1 MFCGMQRT
9 KKLSLLLFFLV
20 STTYYNN
27 SVAQSYFFK
36 NYSVDD
42 GLPFVQV
49 SAIYQDSKGNL
60 WTGGYGGLSKFDG
73 YNFQNFTPHDGLSNY
88 FVTSIA
94 EDNNGNIWIGTI
106 NGINKYDG
114 KKFTTYNTKLR
125 LISNSITCILKDH
138 TGNLWF
144 GTDKGLSKLVES
156 SFINY
161 TMQKGM
167 IGDRVRCLYEDKH
180 HNIWIGTDKGMSR
193 FDGKNFF
200 NYSIVDGL
208 AGNEV
213 NGIVQDSS
221 GSLWIATSEG
231 LSKFSNNIFINH
243 TTEEGL
249 SDNDIKSIICDK
261 RNNIWIG
268 SNKGIARVKKYEF
281 KNYTLRKE
289 INSNLVNCIYQDYEQ
304 NIWIGTF
311 NGLYKY
317 RSDLFEV
324 YSENE
329 GLTNN
334 FISSIT
340 RDNKNRLL
348 IGTNGGGLYK
358 EGEDHFINYT
368 TKNGLA
374 GNRINAFYREK
385 DNTILLGTDNGIS
398 VYDGEKII
406 TTKEFDSL
414 EGESVNIFFKDSK
427 DNLWI
432 GANGAIYKYTGTSI
446 KKYIPNSFSNNYQV
460 WGIHEDKNGNIWF
473 ATYLGGLFLFDG
485 TDFFEQSRKLGFKSD
500 SYFTILEDTDG
511 IIYFSSFD
519 GVYSYNPKTKQTS
532 NFGKAEGISSELVY
546 TMAFNNNKTELWA
559 GTNQGLSK
567 INISIFKKTG
577 EKIITTYGKDE
588 GFSGVECNTNGIYND
603 FDGSIWFGTVNGLIK
618 YIPEEYIENKTLAKI
633 NINTIRLFYRD
644 TLLPQKSELRYD
656 QNNISFNCSGICL
669 TNPRKVKYSHILEG
683 FDKKWSPVGFERTI
697 TFSNLPPGKYTFKVK
712 CTNNEGIWNEIPASF
727 SFIIKT
733 PFWKTFWFYIL
744 LILFITALIIIFIR
758 LRIRGVKNK
767 EKAKTELN
775 KKIANIE
782 LQALRAQMNP
792 HFIFNT
798 MTSIQHYI
806 SNNDTDAAL
815 KYLSKFA
822 KLMRSIIGNS
832 KQQMIPI
839 AEELNALN
847 LYLELE
853 IMRFTD
859 KFEYKIVVDK
869 DIDSNYDR
877 IPSMLI
883 QPYVEN
889 AIIHGLLP
897 KQGHGKIS
905 IHLQKQGSNI
915 LCTIEDNG
923 IGRERSKEF
932 KKNRVQQHKSMGM
945 SITQERLDILN
956 SSLNQNLNAQI
967 LDLYENGAPSGTKV
981 QIMIPLDT
989 GED

>member
-1 MFCGMQRT
+1 MQRT
-9 KKLSLLLFFLV
+9 KSLLLFLLFFIA
-20 STTYYNN
+20 STHFTNC
-27 SVAQSYFFK
+27 VAQSYFFK

-73 YNFQNFTPHDGLSNY
+73 YAFQNYTPHDGLANY

-94 EDNNGNIWIGTI
+94 EDNKGNIWIGTI

-114 KKFTTYNTKLR
+114 KTFTTYNSKLR

-138 TGNLWF
+138 NGDLWF

-167 IGDRVRCLYEDKH
+167 AGDHVRCLYEDR
-180 HNIWIGTDKGMSR
+180 HNHIWIGTDKGMSM
-193 FDGKNFF
+193 FDGKNFV
-200 NYSIVDGL
+200 NYSIIDGL

-213 NGIVQDSS
+213 NGIVQDSA

-231 LSKFSNNIFINH
+231 LSKFRNNTFINH

-249 SDNDIKSIICDK
+249 SDNDIKSVICDK

-268 SNKGIARVKKYEF
+268 TNKGIARVKKYEF
-281 KNYTLRKE
+281 KNYTLRGE

-304 NIWIGTF
+304 NIWVGTY

-324 YSENE
+324 YSDKE
-329 GLTNN
+329 GLSNN
-334 FISSIT
+334 FISSII

-348 IGTNGGGLYK
+348 VGTNGGGFYI
-358 EGEDHFINYT
+358 EGEERFTNLN
-368 TKNGLA
+368 TKNGLN
-374 GNRINAFYREK
+374 GNRVNAFYKE
-385 DNTILLGTDNGIS
+385 NNGTVLLGTDNGIS

-406 TTKEFDSL
+406 SDTRFDSL
-414 EGESVNIFFKDSK
+414 KGESINIFFKDSK
-427 DNLWI
+427 GNLWI
-432 GANGAIYKYTGTSI
+432 GAEGAVYKYFDKKI
-446 KKYIPNSFSNNYQV
+446 QKYIPNSFANNYQI
-460 WGIHEDKNGNIWF
+460 WGIHEEKNGNIWF

-485 TDFFEQSRKLGFKSD
+485 KDFTEQSRKLNFKSD
-500 SYFTILEDTDG
+500 SYFTILEDADG

-519 GVYSYNPKTKQTS
+519 GVYAYDTKTKRTT
-532 NFGKAEGISSELVY
+532 NFGKDDGISSELVY
-546 TMAFNNNKTELWA
+546 SMALNNDKTELWA

-567 INISIFKKTG
+567 IDIAQFKKTG
-577 EKIITTYGKDE
+577 EKIVTTYGKDE

-603 FDGSIWFGTVNGLIK
+603 PDGSIWFGTVNGLIK
-618 YIPEEYIENKTLAKI
+618 YSPNEYIENNTLAKI
-633 NINTIRLFYRD
+633 NISNIRLFYRD
-644 TLLPQKSELRYD
+644 TLLQEGSELSYNL
-656 QNNISFNCSGICL
+656 NNISFNYSGICL

-683 FDKKWSPVGFERTI
+683 FDKKWSPVGYERTV
-697 TFSNLPPGKYTFKVK
+697 TFSSLPPGKYTFKVK
-712 CTNNEGIWNEIPASF
+712 CTNNEGIWTETPATF

-733 PFWKTFWFYIL
+733 PFWKTLWFYISL
-744 LILFITALIIIFIR
+744 GLFISALIIIFIR
-758 LRIRGVKNK
+758 LRIKGVKNK
-767 EKAKTELN
+767 EKRKTELN

-859 KFEYKIVVDK
+859 KFEYKIIVDQN
-869 DIDSNYDR
+869 IDPNYDR

-897 KQGHGKIS
+897 KQGHGKIL
-905 IHLQKQGSNI
+905 IHLQKQKDNI
-915 LCTIEDNG
+915 LCTVEDNG

-967 LDLYENGAPSGTKV
+967 FDLYENGEPAGTKV
-981 QIMIPLDT
+981 QIMIPLET

>member
-1 MFCGMQRT
+1 MQST
-9 KKLSLLLFFLV
+9 KKAFLFLLIFF
-20 STTYYNN
+20 STTPFNN
-27 SVAQSYFFK
+27 CAAQSYFFK

-73 YNFQNFTPHDGLSNY
+73 YSFKNYTPHDGLANY
-88 FVTSIA
+88 SVTSIA
-94 EDNNGNIWIGTI
+94 EDNDGNIWIGTI

-114 KKFTTYNTKLR
+114 KQFTIYNSKLR
-125 LISNSITCILKDH
+125 LISNTITCILKDH
-138 TGNLWF
+138 KGVLWF
-144 GTDKGLSKLVES
+144 GTDKGLSKLVEGT
-156 SFINY
+156 FINY
-161 TMQKGM
+161 TIQKGM
-167 IGDRVRCLYEDKH
+167 VGDRVKCLYEDKNN
-180 HNIWIGTDKGMSR
+180 NIWIGTNNGMSR
-193 FDGKNFF
+193 FDGKNFY

-213 NGIVQDSS
+213 NGIAQDSA
-221 GSLWIATSEG
+221 GSIWIATSEG
-231 LSKFSNNIFINH
+231 LSKFRNNTFINH
-243 TTEEGL
+243 TIEEGL

-268 SNKGIARVKKYEF
+268 TNKGIARVKKYEF
-281 KNYTLRKE
+281 KNYSIRKE

-304 NIWIGTF
+304 NIWVGTF

-334 FISSIT
+334 FISSIA
-340 RDNKNRLL
+340 RDNKDQLL
-348 IGTNGGGLYK
+348 IGTSGGGFYK
-358 EGEDHFINYT
+358 EGEDHFINFN
-368 TKNGLA
+368 TKDGLS
-374 GNRINAFYREK
+374 GNKVNAFYKEK
-385 DNTILLGTDNGIS
+385 DGTILLGTDNGIS
-398 VYDGEKII
+398 VYDGNKII
-406 TTKEFDSL
+406 SDKRFATIS
-414 EGESVNIFFKDSK
+414 GEHINIFFRDSK

-432 GANGAIYKYTGTSI
+432 GSDGAIYKYTDDKI
-446 KKYIPNSFSNNYQV
+446 KKYIPNSFANNYQV
-460 WGIHEDKNGNIWF
+460 WGIHEEKNGNLWF

-485 TDFFEQSRKLGFKSD
+485 TDFTEQSRNLDFKSD
-500 SYFTILEDTDG
+500 SYFTILQDADG

-519 GVYSYNPKTKQTS
+519 GVYAYNPKTKQTT
-532 NFGKAEGISSELVY
+532 NFGKNDGISSELVY
-546 TMAFNNNKTELWA
+546 TMALNNSRTELWA

-567 INISIFKKTG
+567 IDIAEFKRTG

-588 GFSGVECNTNGIYND
+588 GFSGVECNTNGIYNEP
-603 FDGSIWFGTVNGLIK
+603 DGSIWFGTVNGLIK
-618 YIPEEYIENKTLAKI
+618 YLPDEYIENKTLAKI
-633 NINTIRLFYRD
+633 NINNIRLFYND
-644 TLLPQKSELRYD
+644 TLLPQKSELSHD
-656 QNNISFNCSGICL
+656 LNNISFNYSGICL
-669 TNPRKVKYSHILEG
+669 TNPMKVKYSHILEG
-683 FDKKWSPVGFERTI
+683 FDKKWSPVGYERTI
-697 TFSNLPPGKYTFKVK
+697 TFSNLPPGNYTFKVK
-712 CTNNEGIWNEIPASF
+712 CTNNEGIWNETPAVF
-727 SFIIKT
+727 SFTIKA
-733 PFWKTFWFYIL
+733 PFWKTLWFYISFG
-744 LILFITALIIIFIR
+744 LFVSTLIIIFIR
-758 LRIRGVKNK
+758 LRIRGVKRK
-767 EKAKTELN
+767 EKRKTELN

-839 AEELNALN
+839 TEELNALN

-859 KFEYKIVVDK
+859 KFEYKIIVDK
-869 DIDSNYDR
+869 NIDPNYDR

-897 KQGHGKIS
+897 KQGQGKIS
-905 IHLQKQGSNI
+905 IHLQKQDNTI

-967 LDLYENGAPSGTKV
+967 FDLFENGEPAGTKV
-981 QIMIPLDT
+981 QIMIPLET

>member
-1 MFCGMQRT
+1 MQRT
-9 KKLSLLLFFLV
+9 KNNILLFLFFIS
-20 STTYYNN
+20 STCYNY

-73 YNFQNFTPHDGLSNY
+73 YTFKNFTPHEGLSNY

-94 EDNNGNIWIGTI
+94 EDNYGNIWIGTI

-114 KKFTTYNTKLR
+114 KKFTTYNSKLR

-138 TGNLWF
+138 NGDLWF

-161 TMQKGM
+161 TIQKGM
-167 IGDRVRCLYEDKH
+167 VGDRVRCLYEDRN
-180 HNIWIGTDKGMSR
+180 HNIWIGTDKGMSK
-193 FDGKNFF
+193 FDGKNFS
-200 NYSIVDGL
+200 NYSIINGL

-213 NGIVQDSS
+213 NGIAQDSA

-231 LSKFSNNIFINH
+231 LSKFRNNTFINH

-249 SDNDIKSIICDK
+249 SDNDIKSVICDK

-268 SNKGIARVKKYEF
+268 TKKGIARVKKYEF
-281 KNYTLRKE
+281 KNYSIRKE

-304 NIWIGTF
+304 NIWVGTF

-329 GLTNN
+329 GLANN
-334 FISSIT
+334 FISSII
-340 RDNKNRLL
+340 RDDKNNLL
-348 IGTNGGGLYK
+348 IGTNGGGLYR
-358 EGEDHFINYT
+358 ETEEAFVNLT
-368 TKNGLA
+368 TRDGLNG
-374 GNRINAFYREK
+374 NSVNAFYKEK
-385 DNTILLGTDNGIS
+385 DGTILLGTDNGIS
-398 VYDGEKII
+398 VYDKGKII
-406 TTKEFDSL
+406 SDRKYDSL
-414 EGESVNIFFKDSK
+414 IEEPVNTFFKDK
-427 DNLWI
+427 NGNLWI
-432 GANGAIYKYTGTSI
+432 GSDGAIFKYTGDKI
-446 KKYIPNSFSNNYQV
+446 KKYVPNSFSDDYQV
-460 WGIHEDKNGNIWF
+460 WGIHEDKSGNIWF
-473 ATYLGGLFLFDG
+473 ATYLGGLFLFNG
-485 TDFFEQSRKLGFKSD
+485 TSFTEQSRKLGFKSD
-500 SYFTILEDTDG
+500 SYFTILEDEDG

-519 GVYSYNPKTKQTS
+519 GVYLYDPKTKQTG
-532 NFGKAEGISSELVY
+532 NFGKDDGISSELVY
-546 TMAFNNNKTELWA
+546 TMAFNNSKTELWA

-567 INISIFKKTG
+567 IDISLFKKKG

-588 GFSGVECNTNGIYND
+588 GFSGVECNTNGIYNEA
-603 FDGSIWFGTVNGLIK
+603 DGSIWFGTVNGLIK
-618 YIPEEYIENKTLAKI
+618 YSPDEYIENNTLAKI
-633 NINTIRLFYRD
+633 NINNIRLFYID
-644 TLLPQKSELRYD
+644 TLLPQNSELAYHV
-656 QNNISFNCSGICL
+656 NNISFNYSGICL
-669 TNPRKVKYSHILEG
+669 TNPKKVKYTHLLEG
-683 FDKKWSPVGFERTI
+683 FDKKWSPVGYERTV
-697 TFSNLPPGKYTFKVK
+697 TFSSLPPGKYTLKVK
-712 CTNNEGIWNEIPASF
+712 CTNNEGIWNETPATF
-727 SFIIKT
+727 TFIIKT
-733 PFWKTFWFYIL
+733 PFWKTLWFYIFL
-744 LILFITALIIIFIR
+744 GLFIAALIIIFIR

-767 EKAKTELN
+767 EKRKTELN

-859 KFEYKIVVDK
+859 KFEYKIIVDK
-869 DIDSNYDR
+869 NIDPNYDR

-897 KQGHGKIS
+897 KQSHGRIS
-905 IHLQKQGSNI
+905 IHLQRQGNNI

-967 LDLYENGAPSGTKV
+967 FDLYENGEPSGTKV
-981 QIMIPLDT
+981 QIMIPLET

>member
-1 MFCGMQRT
+1 MQKI
-9 KKLSLLLFFLV
+9 KKHTFLFLFIILSAF
-20 STTYYNN
+20 SNQ
-27 SVAQSYFFK
+27 SAAQSYFFK

-49 SAIYQDSKGNL
+49 AAIYQDSKGNL

-73 YNFQNFTPHDGLSNY
+73 YTFKNFTPHDGLLNY
-88 FVTSIA
+88 SVTSIT

-114 KKFTTYNTKLR
+114 KKFTSYNTKLG
-125 LISNSITCILKDH
+125 LISNNITCILKDYQGH
-138 TGNLWF
+138 LWF
-144 GTDKGLSKLVES
+144 GTPEGLSKLEDNT
-156 SFINY
+156 FINY
-161 TMQKGM
+161 TTKKGLV
-167 IGDRVRCLYEDKH
+167 GNRVRCLYEDKKR
-180 HNIWIGTDKGMSR
+180 NIWIGTDNGISMY
-193 FDGKNFF
+193 DGKSFN
-200 NYSIVDGL
+200 NYSIIDGL
-208 AGNEV
+208 AGNTV
-213 NGIVQDSS
+213 NGITQDSA
-221 GSLWIATSEG
+221 GGVWIATSEG
-231 LSKFSNNIFINH
+231 LSKLKNNTFINH
-243 TTEEGL
+243 TMEEGL
-249 SDNDIKSIICDK
+249 SDNDIKTVICDK

-268 SNKGIARVKKYEF
+268 TPKGIARVKRFEF
-281 KNYTLRKE
+281 KNYTLSSE
-289 INSNLVNCIYQDYEQ
+289 VNSNIVNCIYQDYEQ

-324 YSENE
+324 YSERD

-334 FISSIT
+334 FIYSII
-340 RDNKNRLL
+340 RDRENKLVV
-348 IGTNGGGLYK
+348 GTNGGGMYV
-358 EGEDHFINYT
+358 EGEDRFLNYT
-368 TKNGLA
+368 TKDGLA
-374 GNRINAFYREK
+374 DRKVNATFK
-385 DNTILLGTDNGIS
+385 DDDENVLLGTDNGIS
-398 VYDGEKII
+398 IYDGKKII
-406 TTKEFDSL
+406 SSKKYDSL
-414 EGESVNIFFKDSK
+414 IGEAVNIFYKDSK
-427 DNLWI
+427 GNLWI
-432 GANGAIYKYTGTSI
+432 GSNGAVFKYSGNTF
-446 KKYIPNSFSNNYQV
+446 KKYVPHSFSDHPSV
-460 WGIHEDKNGNIWF
+460 WGIHEDKQGNLWF

-485 TDFFEQSRKLGFKSD
+485 TGFIEQSKKLGFKSE
-500 SYFTILEDTDG
+500 SYFTILEDNDG
-511 IIYFSSFD
+511 ILYFSSFA
-519 GVYSYNPKTKQTS
+519 GVYSYDPKTKRTA
-532 NFGKAEGISSELVY
+532 NFGVEDGISSELVY
-546 TMAFNNNKTELWA
+546 SIVFNNTKTELWA

-567 INISIFKKTG
+567 INIAAFKKTG
-577 EKIITTYGKDE
+577 EKNITVYGKDE

-603 FDGSIWFGTVNGLIK
+603 ADGAIWFGTVNGLIK
-618 YIPEEYIENKTLAKI
+618 YIPEEYIENNTLARI
-633 NINTIRLFYRD
+633 NISNIRLFYTD
-644 TLLPQKSELRYD
+644 TTLPQKSVLSYD
-656 QNNISFNCSGICL
+656 LNNISFNYSGICL
-669 TNPRKVKYSHILEG
+669 TNPRKVRYSHILEG
-683 FDKKWSPVGFERTI
+683 FDKKWSPVGFERTV
-697 TFSNLPPGKYTFKVK
+697 TYSNLPPGKYTFKVK
-712 CTNNEGIWNEIPASF
+712 CTNNEGLWNEVPAQF
-727 SFIIKT
+727 SFTIKT

-744 LILFITALIIIFIR
+744 LFLFTISALILSIR
-758 LRIRGVKNK
+758 LRIRSIKNK
-767 EKAKTELN
+767 EKRKTELN

-798 MTSIQHYI
+798 MASIQHYI

-869 DIDSNYDR
+869 NIDPNYDR

-905 IHLQKQGSNI
+905 IYLQKQKDCI

-923 IGRERSKEF
+923 IGRERSNEF
-932 KKNRVQQHKSMGM
+932 KKNRVQQHKSVGM

-967 LDLYENGAPSGTKV
+967 LDLFEDGKPAGTKV
-981 QIMIPLDT
+981 QIMIPLET
-989 GED
+989 NED

>member
-1 MFCGMQRT
+1 MQRT
-9 KKLSLLLFFLV
+9 KTVLLFLFFILL
-20 STTYYNN
+20 SAFFNK
-27 SVAQSYFFK
+27 SAAQSYFFR

-73 YNFQNFTPHDGLSNY
+73 YAFKNFTPHDGLLNY
-88 FVTSIA
+88 SVTSIT
-94 EDNNGNIWIGTI
+94 EDDNGNIWIGTI

-114 KKFTTYNTKLR
+114 KKFTSYNTKLG

-138 TGNLWF
+138 KGNLWF
-144 GTDKGLSKLVES
+144 GTDEGLSRMEDNT
-156 SFINY
+156 FINY
-161 TMQKGM
+161 TIQNGLVGNH
-167 IGDRVRCLYEDKH
+167 IRCLYEDRK
-180 HNIWIGTDKGMSR
+180 HNIWIGTDNGMSKY
-193 FDGKNFF
+193 DGKRFT
-200 NYSIVDGL
+200 NYSIMDGL
-208 AGNEV
+208 AGNTI
-213 NGIVQDSS
+213 NGIAQDSAE
-221 GSLWIATSEG
+221 GVWIATSEG
-231 LSKFSNNIFINH
+231 LSKFRNNTFINH

-249 SDNDIKSIICDK
+249 SDNDIKTVICDK

-268 SNKGIARVKKYEF
+268 TPKGIAKVKRFEF
-281 KNYTLRKE
+281 KNYTLGNE
-289 INSNLVNCIYQDYEQ
+289 VNSNIVNCIYQDYEQ

-324 YSENE
+324 YSNNE

-334 FISSIT
+334 FIYSIT
-340 RDNKNRLL
+340 RDKEEKLVV
-348 IGTNGGGLYK
+348 GTNGGGIYV
-358 EGEDHFINYT
+358 EGEEHFINYT
-368 TKNGLA
+368 IKDGLTDRKVNAAFKDSNGDL
-374 GNRINAFYREK
+374 
-385 DNTILLGTDNGIS
+385 LLGTDNGVS
-398 VYDGEKII
+398 VYDGNKII
-406 TTKEFDSL
+406 HSKKYDSL
-414 EGESVNIFFKDSK
+414 IGEPVNIFFKDRK
-427 DNLWI
+427 GNLWI
-432 GANGAIYKYTGTSI
+432 GSNGAVFKYDGRSF
-446 KKYIPNSFSNNYQV
+446 KKYVPHSFSEHPAV
-460 WGIHEDKNGNIWF
+460 WGIHEDKHGNLWF

-485 TDFFEQSRKLGFKSD
+485 TGFIEQSRRLGFKSE
-500 SYFTILEDTDG
+500 SYFTILEDKDG
-511 IIYFSSFD
+511 ILYFSSFN
-519 GVYSYNPKTKQTS
+519 GVYAYDPKTKRST
-532 NFGKAEGISSELVY
+532 NFGKNDGISSELVY
-546 TMAFNNNKTELWA
+546 SIAFNNSKTDLWA

-567 INISIFKKTG
+567 IDIETFKKTG

-603 FDGSIWFGTVNGLIK
+603 ADGAIWFGTVNGLIK
-618 YIPEEYIENKTLAKI
+618 YIPGEYIENKTLAKI
-633 NINTIRLFYRD
+633 NINSIRLFYTD
-644 TLLPQKSELRYD
+644 TILSQKSVLTYD
-656 QNNISFNCSGICL
+656 MNNLSFNYSGICL
-669 TNPRKVKYSHILEG
+669 TNPRKVKYSHIMEG
-683 FDKKWSPVGFERTI
+683 FDKKWSPVGYERTV
-697 TFSNLPPGKYTFKVK
+697 TYSNLPPGTYTFKVK
-712 CTNNEGIWNEIPASF
+712 CTNNEGVWTEIPAEF
-727 SFIIKT
+727 AFTIKT
-733 PFWKTFWFYIL
+733 PFWKTVWFYVLLFFCSLTI
-744 LILFITALIIIFIR
+744 LILSIR
-758 LRIRGVKNK
+758 LRIRGIKNK
-767 EKAKTELN
+767 EKRKTELN

-839 AEELNALN
+839 AEELHALN

-859 KFEYKIVVDK
+859 KFEYTIVVDEN
-869 DIDSNYDR
+869 IDSNYDR

-905 IHLQKQGSNI
+905 IHLQKQTDSI

-923 IGRERSKEF
+923 IGRERAKEF

-967 LDLYENGAPSGTKV
+967 IDLFENGEPSGTKV
-981 QIMIPLDT
+981 QIMIPLET
-989 GED
+989 SED